1 MTCGVGSSVGSG
13 FSDRRGLGTFVGGGR
28 NSVVTLS
35 RNVDL
40 VVSSLREIVSVND
53 SNVGRD
59 VDGSNE
65 LGLDDDGL
73 RDVGLDVVGSSVR
86 RCVVRRRTAARAM
99 DVSSSEDAATT
110 VSGAPLSR

>member
-1 MTCGVGSSVGSG
+1 MSCGVGSTVGSG
-13 FSDRRGLGTFVGGGR
+13 FSGRRGLGTFVGGGR

-35 RNVDL
+35 RNTDM
-40 VVSSLREIVSVND
+40 VVSSSSEMVSVND

-59 VDGSNE
+59 VDGSDE

-86 RCVVRRRTAARAM
+86 R
-99 DVSSSEDAATT
+99 
-110 VSGAPLSR
+110 